1 MKLKRWYKISKY
13 YKHNKI
19 IKVLTIVGGFGGF
32 VYGVYQITYMSFSF
46 NNIFTLFDQ
55 IFQLN
60 GFLGYVLGMFFASL
74 TLLTAFKPND
84 PIPWHWLVL
93 LLLSIL
99 LISFSFLLGGVAVL
113 AAGVLGLFDAI

>member
-1 MKLKRWYKISKY
+1 MKLKRWYKITKY

-60 GFLGYVLGMFFASL
+60 GFIGYVLGMFVASL
-74 TLLTAFKPND
+74 TLLAAFKPND

-93 LLLSIL
+93 LSFSIL

-113 AAGVLGLFDAI
+113 AAGILGLFDAI

>member
-1 MKLKRWYKISKY
+1 MGKY

-32 VYGVYQITYMSFSF
+32 VYGVYQITYIAFSF

-55 IFQLN
+55 LVQLN
-60 GFLGYVLGMFFASL
+60 GFFGYVLGMFFASL
-74 TLLTAFKPND
+74 TLLAAFKPND

-93 LLLSIL
+93 LLFSIL